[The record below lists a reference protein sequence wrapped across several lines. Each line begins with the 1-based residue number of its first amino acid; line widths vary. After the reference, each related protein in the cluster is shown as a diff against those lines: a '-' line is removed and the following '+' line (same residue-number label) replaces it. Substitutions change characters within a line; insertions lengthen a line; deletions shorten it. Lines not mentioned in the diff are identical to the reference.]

1 VSNIY
6 IKYFIQSISLFKKKI
21 NTENFQPTEPI
32 LSEELDGA
40 AMMRKVRELEIKS
53 KKITTHLFTGEY
65 HSAFKGKGM
74 SFREVREYYAGDDVR
89 FIDWNVSA
97 RFSHP
102 FTKVFEEERELC
114 IYLLVDTSASNLFGT
129 VQSRKR
135 DMLTE
140 MGALLTFSAINN
152 NDKVGVIFFSDKVEK
167 FIPPKKGR
175 QHALYI
181 VRQLLSTTPVG
192 KSTKMEE
199 AIKFFN
205 KATRQKSIA
214 FIMSDFVDAVYEN
227 DLKVIGG
234 RHDVIGLRVYDKMD
248 MQLPEAGLLV
258 VQDFETGNQKLI
270 DSNDE
275 LVQYTYKKRFIE
287 QSDLCKNY
295 FRKAGA
301 DLLHIRTDEDYV
313 KILQQFFIKRS

>member
-1 VSNIY
+1 M
-6 IKYFIQSISLFKKKI
+6 FKKKV
-21 NTENFQPTEPI
+21 NTISSSLTDPLP
-32 LSEELDGA
+32 SVELEGA
-40 AMMRKVRELEIKS
+40 AIMRKVRELEIKS

-114 IYLLVDTSASNLFGT
+114 VYLLVDTSASNLFGT

-135 DMLTE
+135 DIITE
-140 MGALLTFSAINN
+140 IGALLTFSAINN

-181 VRQLLSTTPVG
+181 VRELLTTMPVG

-199 AIKFFN
+199 GIKFFN
-205 KATRQKSIA
+205 KAARHKSIA
-214 FIMSDFVDAVYEN
+214 FLMSDFVDAVYEN

-248 MQLPEAGLLV
+248 MQLPEAGLLM
-258 VQDFETGNQKLI
+258 VQDFETGQQQFI
-270 DSNDE
+270 DSSNK
-275 LVQYTYKKRFIE
+275 LVQYTYQQKFME

-313 KILQQFFIKRS
+313 KILQQFFIKRG